1 MGERLVLLRWLI
13 APERATPATWWPP
26 SVRIFLHKKWQLK
39 DGKHRE
45 EPAEV
50 GLASGQGKS
59 EAVLEAFGG
68 GGCSRPDYEG
78 PRGITSPRYAGSAP
92 QEVAGSLPDASHQD
106 KSMFPTCPALMEC
119 FINISIC

>member
-1 MGERLVLLRWLI
+1 MLLRWLI

-26 SVRIFLHKKWQLK
+26 QLGSSFIK
-39 DGKHRE
+39 SDGKHRE

-59 EAVLEAFGG
+59 EAVLEALMGG
-68 GGCSRPDYEG
+68 ALEGLHRLGSGCERDLD
-78 PRGITSPRYAGSAP
+78 
-92 QEVAGSLPDASHQD
+92 LPDASHQD

-119 FINISIC
+119 FNNISIC